1 MSMFDPVKKPSH
13 YNSHP
18 SGIELKF
25 ITVHLDFAIGNA
37 LKYIWRSGLKMD
49 DIDVKSSKEATIKD
63 LRKAKE
69 YLEMA
74 IAEHHQNEAFW
85 CRKPLVVK
93 DLLGEVVRTE
103 PVAFKMKLINS
114 FISIFDNP
122 EEIKTLYNNLIEAI
136 KDESTNLS
144 NN

>member
-1 MSMFDPVKKPSH
+1 MFDPVKKPSH

-74 IAEHHQNEAFW
+74 ISEHHQNEAFW

-122 EEIKTLYNNLIEAI
+122 EEIKTLYNNLIEVI

>member
-1 MSMFDPVKKPSH
+1 MFDPVKKPSH

-18 SGIELKF
+18 SGIELKL

-37 LKYIWRSGLKMD
+37 LKYIWRSG
-49 DIDVKSSKEATIKD
+49 

-122 EEIKTLYNNLIEAI
+122 EEIKTLYNNLIEVI